1 MRNVCYRKAR
11 CAGVTFIELLI
22 ATLIMVMALMGLM
35 SLWVVAFSFTA
46 QSSDTGAGY
55 NLGRLE
61 VERMK
66 DIGFFY
72 ASDGT
77 QTRFFKQTS
86 SGTTEV
92 ASAAGADFQVTTS
105 VTTGHLTSNNDAS
118 FQLAASASD
127 QEMRR
132 VRVTV
137 TALRVKE
144 VVFDTV
150 TYLSRGGR

>member
-1 MRNVCYRKAR
+1 M
-11 CAGVTFIELLI
+11 TFIELLV
-22 ATLIMVMALMGLM
+22 ATLLMVMALMGLM

-72 ASDGT
+72 ATDGT

-86 SGTTEV
+86 AGVTEV

-105 VTTGHLTSNNDAS
+105 VTTGHLTGNSDAS
-118 FQLAASASD
+118 FQRAASASD

-137 TALRVKE
+137 TALHPQE

>member
-1 MRNVCYRKAR
+1 MRSVRHRKAR
-11 CAGVTFIELLI
+11 CAGVTFIELLV

-35 SLWVVAFSFTA
+35 SLWVVAFNFTV

-55 NLGRLE
+55 NLGRLA

-66 DIGFFY
+66 AIGFFY
-72 ASDGT
+72 ATDGT
-77 QTRFFKQTS
+77 ETHFFKQTS
-86 SGTTEV
+86 SGTIKVT
-92 ASAAGADFQVTTS
+92 SAAGADFQVTTN
-105 VTTGHLTSNNDAS
+105 VTTGHLTGNSDAS

-137 TALRVKE
+137 TALRTQE